1 MNATLYDQF
10 IEVFGEYNPIT
21 TTDGA
26 GVSITTPDFAY
37 IGMIAFSLILLWG
50 VLAVLRSIISSIFR

>member
-1 MNATLYDQF
+1 MSYTLYEQF
-10 IEVFGEYNPIT
+10 IEVFGEYNPII

-50 VLAVLRSIISSIFR
+50 VLAVLRSIISTIYR

>member
-1 MNATLYDQF
+1 MNLTLYEQF
-10 IEVFGEYNPIT
+10 TEVFGEYSPIT

-37 IGMIAFSLILLWG
+37 IGMVLFSLILLWG
-50 VLAVLRSIISSIFR
+50 VLAILRSIISALYR